1 MRQGKRG
8 HWHVLYHRMYDA
20 AGPLDPGWGQW
31 SVRPPGAAI
40 PSPGWAG
47 GHAFSRDGFT
57 WSEWS
62 RCYNTSIAL
71 TNGSTVEAR
80 RRERPKLLFDER
92 GRPTHL
98 CNGGGMF
105 MGAKKPSVY
114 TVAVPI
120 NH

>member
-1 MRQGKRG
+1 MWQDKRG
-8 HWHVLYHRMYDA
+8 HWHVLYHHMYDA

-71 TNGSTVEAR
+71 TNGSTIEAR

-92 GRPTHL
+92 GGPTHL
-98 CNGGGMF
+98 YNGGGMF
-105 MGAKKPSVY
+105 TGAKKPSVY
-114 TVAVPI
+114 TVTVPI